1 MEHSPEDTQPNDRD
15 NAHQPAT
22 SASNPFDVDLD
33 SLDAVVTAI
42 AQGLLQLAYERRI
55 LPSPDEIR

>member
-1 MEHSPEDTQPNDRD
+1 MEHSPEDTQPNDLD
-15 NAHQPAT
+15 NKHQPAT
-22 SASNPFDVDLD
+22 SASNSADVDLD

-55 LPSPDEIR
+55 LPSPEEIR